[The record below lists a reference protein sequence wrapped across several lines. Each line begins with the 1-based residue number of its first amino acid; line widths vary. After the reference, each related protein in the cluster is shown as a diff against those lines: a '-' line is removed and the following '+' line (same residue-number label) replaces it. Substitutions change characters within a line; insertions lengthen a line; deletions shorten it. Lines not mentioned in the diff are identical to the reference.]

1 MPLSGEERLLLK
13 TIYNRLDENKPLKPE
28 DPDYH
33 EIYQPV
39 YDHPGCDDPVEL
51 MQTRIDFSN
60 IESVQL
66 FSGFRGSGKTT
77 ELYRLKKRL
86 EDEGYVVLYADA
98 LEYVSQSEEVDISN
112 LLIVLAGA
120 FGDAMKEQLKIDVT
134 GENYWTRFT
143 NYLTRTTV
151 SVSEATVKAEGD
163 SPFKE
168 LIGGLKAGID
178 LKASLKTSPSFRQTM
193 EKALANRIGE
203 LKDHVDKF
211 IEDGVKAIREKVK
224 DQKGIV
230 FLFDSLEQVRGTRLN
245 EQSVI
250 RSVERL
256 FADYFPKMLRLPYV
270 HAIYTV
276 PPWLQFSNPNITKIV
291 IIPCVRQWHNDDGRS
306 EYKDGCNALYSLV
319 MRRFGEAGFKR
330 FFGESAE
337 PQNPLARRVLDH
349 CGGHF
354 RDLLYMLREAL
365 LRAKSLPVLPE
376 VIETAIAEMRGHFL
390 PIAVEDARWLHQIA
404 NHRSAALP
412 DSGAESVNRLTKF
425 LDTHFVLYFKNGD
438 EWYDIHPLI
447 REEVAEIIKNHTPSP
462 GLVPVAPPS
471 SAVPVTQ

>member
-13 TIYNRLDENKPLKPE
+13 TIYGRLDENKPLKPD
-28 DPDYH
+28 DPNYQ

-39 YDHPGCDDPVEL
+39 YDHPGCDDPVDL

-60 IESVQL
+60 VESVQL

-77 ELYRLKKRL
+77 ELFRLKKRL
-86 EDEGYVVLYADA
+86 EEDGYTVLYADA

-120 FGDAMKEQLKIDVT
+120 FGDAMKEQLGIDVT
-134 GENYWTRFT
+134 GESYWTRFT
-143 NYLTRTTV
+143 NYLTKTTI
-151 SVSEATVKAEGD
+151 SVSEVAVKAEAD

-211 IEDGVKAIREKVK
+211 IEDGFKAIREKFK
-224 DQKGIV
+224 DAKGVV
-230 FLFDSLEQVRGTRLN
+230 FIFDSLEQVRGTRLN
-245 EQSVI
+245 EESVI

-256 FADYFPKMLRLPYV
+256 FADYFPKMLRLPNI

-291 IIPCVRQWHNDDGRS
+291 IIPCVRQWHNDDCRS
-306 EYKDGCNALYSLV
+306 EYKDGCDALYSLV
-319 MRRFGEAGFKR
+319 KRRFDDAGFNR
-330 FFGESAE
+330 FFGNSGEAE
-337 PQNPLARRVLDH
+337 NPLARRILDH

-365 LRAKSLPVLPE
+365 LRAKSLPVAPE
-376 VIETAIAEMRGHFL
+376 VVETAITEMRSHFL
-390 PIAVEDARWLHQIA
+390 PIAIEDARWLHQIGEQ
-404 NHRSAALP
+404 RSAALP
-412 DSGAESVNRLTKF
+412 SSKPEDVNRLTKF

-447 REEVAEIIKNHTPSP
+447 REEVAEIVRHQNQTLNPAIS
-462 GLVPVAPPS
+462 APTS
-471 SAVPVTQ
+471 VTT